1 MQTSQLASTK
11 FRSLS
16 VKFFR
21 FTASLV
27 LWVVAVVLA
36 YDLNQGN
43 FNPGKGILLCAVVL
57 MVAGAIARFTIRL
70 LVKPIH
76 ILERGMQEVGRGKLE
91 PIEYSATGD
100 EIEYLGKCFNSMID
114 DLRKSQQQI
123 VQYQEMLEDRV
134 RQRTVALEDAMQRA
148 MDASRAKS
156 EFLANMSHELRTP
169 MNGLLGMIELSLD
182 APASDEQKEQLET
195 AQRCALSLLSLLND
209 VLDLSKIEAGKMAL
223 ELISFP
229 LSDLLI
235 DTLKNHSPR
244 AAEKGIALD
253 WKLSPSLPKRAMGDS
268 LRLRQ
273 IVNNL
278 VSNSIK
284 FTTEGAVEVRVTA
297 EKKAKSK
304 FVLQIE
310 VVDTG
315 TGIPPD
321 KLKTIFEKFTQVDG
335 SISRR
340 YGGTGLGLAIT
351 KKLVDLHEGEI
362 LVESEL
368 DLGTKFTVSLPYEVS
383 ELEDREQSVL
393 DPGARVTVV
402 PDDPADAGAVLVVED
417 NLVNQKVVTAV
428 LNKRGYRVS
437 VANNGEEALEM
448 LEKAQ
453 FAIVL
458 MDVQMPVLDGL
469 EATRRMRADDRW
481 KTIPVI
487 AMTAHAMTG
496 DREKCLEAGMNAYIS
511 KPVHSAHLLA
521 TIEAY
526 ILQSTVTAVSTLDPR
541 TKFFAMA
548 PTCLAHLRQQVKRA
562 DLTTLSA
569 EVKDLRF
576 AAQEINANGVANC
589 AQRVQIAAD
598 AMNADE
604 VLHGLLLLEGEIT
617 RLHMQSKTH
626 DYSAPRA

>member
-91 PIEYSATGD
+91 QIEYSATGD

-182 APASDEQKEQLET
+182 APASDEQKEQLEI

-244 AAEKGIALD
+244 AAEKGISLD
-253 WKLSPSLPKRAMGDS
+253 WKLSPNLPKRALGDS

-284 FTTEGAVEVRVTA
+284 FTTEGAVEVRVSA

-304 FVLQIE
+304 FVLLIE
-310 VVDTG
+310 VIDTG

-368 DLGTKFTVSLPYEVS
+368 GLGTKFTVSLPYEVS
-383 ELEDREQSVL
+383 ELEERDQLVL

-448 LEKAQ
+448 LEKTQ

-526 ILQSTVTAVSTLDPR
+526 ILQGIATEVTTLDPR

-548 PTCLAHLRQQVKRA
+548 PTCLAHMRQQVKRA
-562 DLTTLSA
+562 DLATLSA
-569 EVKDLRF
+569 EVEDLRF
-576 AAQEINANGVANC
+576 AAQKINASGVANC
-589 AQRVQIAAD
+589 AQRVQAAAD
-598 AMNADE
+598 AMNSDE
-604 VLHGLLLLEGEIT
+604 VLHSLLLLEGEIT
-617 RLHMQSKTH
+617 RLHMQSKAH
-626 DYSAPRA
+626 DYSTPRA

>member
-1 MQTSQLASTK
+1 ML
-11 FRSLS
+11 FRS
-16 VKFFR
+16 
-21 FTASLV
+21 
-27 LWVVAVVLA
+27 
-36 YDLNQGN
+36 
-43 FNPGKGILLCAVVL
+43 
-57 MVAGAIARFTIRL
+57 
-70 LVKPIH
+70 
-76 ILERGMQEVGRGKLE
+76 
-91 PIEYSATGD
+91 
-100 EIEYLGKCFNSMID
+100 
-114 DLRKSQQQI
+114 
-123 VQYQEMLEDRV
+123 
-134 RQRTVALEDAMQRA
+134 
-148 MDASRAKS
+148 
-156 EFLANMSHELRTP
+156 
-169 MNGLLGMIELSLD
+169 
-182 APASDEQKEQLET
+182 
-195 AQRCALSLLSLLND
+195 
-209 VLDLSKIEAGKMAL
+209 
-223 ELISFP
+223 
-229 LSDLLI
+229 
-235 DTLKNHSPR
+235 
-244 AAEKGIALD
+244 
-253 WKLSPSLPKRAMGDS
+253 
-268 LRLRQ
+268 
-273 IVNNL
+273 
-278 VSNSIK
+278 
-284 FTTEGAVEVRVTA
+284 
-297 EKKAKSK
+297 
-304 FVLQIE
+304 
-310 VVDTG
+310 
-315 TGIPPD
+315 
-321 KLKTIFEKFTQVDG
+321 
-335 SISRR
+335 
-340 YGGTGLGLAIT
+340 
-351 KKLVDLHEGEI
+351 
-362 LVESEL
+362 
-368 DLGTKFTVSLPYEVS
+368 
-383 ELEDREQSVL
+383 
-393 DPGARVTVV
+393 VV

-437 VANNGEEALEM
+437 VANNGEEGLEM
-448 LEKAQ
+448 LEKGQ

-526 ILQSTVTAVSTLDPR
+526 ILQSTATAVSTLDPR

-617 RLHMQSKTH
+617 RLHMQSKAH